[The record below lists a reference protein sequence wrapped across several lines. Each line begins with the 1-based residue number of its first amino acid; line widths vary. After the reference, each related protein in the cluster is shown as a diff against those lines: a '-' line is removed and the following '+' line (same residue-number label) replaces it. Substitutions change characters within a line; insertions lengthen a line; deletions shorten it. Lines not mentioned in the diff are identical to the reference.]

1 MWAARAPLFLS
12 LSLLFCSRFFR
23 LPRMFSFA
31 SRVFVC
37 FCVLLLFLV
46 YAISFLLLLFVAPLV
61 FLLRLLSLW
70 LGRVM
75 WKGCGSCGWRSSC

>member
-1 MWAARAPLFLS
+1 MGGPRPAFCFSFA
-12 LSLLFCSRFFR
+12 SLLFVFLSFSRCR
-23 LPRMFSFA
+23 LSFA

-46 YAISFLLLLFVAPLV
+46 YAISFLLLFVALLV

>member
-1 MWAARAPLFLS
+1 MGGPHPAFSFSFAS
-12 LSLLFCSRFFR
+12 LCSRFFR

-31 SRVFVC
+31 SRVFIC

-46 YAISFLLLLFVAPLV
+46 YAISFRLLLFVAPLV

>member
-1 MWAARAPLFLS
+1 MGGPHPAFSFSFA
-12 LSLLFCSRFFR
+12 SLLFAF
-23 LPRMFSFA
+23 LSFA